1 MILELQAG
9 LSPTEIQQLA
19 EKYRAEQVQWNGSA
33 LLLTDSSIHQID
45 QQDADSFRQTID
57 TGSDIQ
63 LAHRDWQPQST
74 GITIGEHAIG
84 GQSNKTLLMAG
95 PCAVESREQA
105 MHTAQYLAQQG
116 VTVFRAGAF
125 KSRTSP
131 YTFQGLGQEG
141 LEILDEIRT
150 ATGMQII
157 TEVRDATHV
166 DAVIETTDIIQVG
179 AKAMYDHG
187 ILRACASARKPVL
200 LKRHFGATLQEFVQ
214 AAEFIL
220 MGGNREVILCE
231 RGIRT
236 FEKRTRFTIDLTG
249 VAWLKQHVHLPIVVD
264 PSHAMG
270 LSYGVPDLTRAAVAM
285 GVAGV
290 LLEVHANPAKA
301 LSDAAQQLSFQEFD
315 QLKPS
320 LHAVAEAI
328 GYQLC

>member
-9 LSPTEIQQLA
+9 LTPGYVQQLA

-33 LLLTDSSIHQID
+33 LLLTDSSVHHID
-45 QQDADSFRQTID
+45 EADQNAFAKAIN

-63 LAHRDWQPQST
+63 LAHRDWQPSST
-74 GITIGEHAIG
+74 GVSIGAHAIG
-84 GQSNKTLLMAG
+84 GSSNKTLLMAG
-95 PCAVESREQA
+95 PCAVESYEQA
-105 MHTAQYLAQQG
+105 MHTARHLVRQG

-141 LEILDEIRT
+141 LNILAEIRAT
-150 ATGMQII
+150 TGMQII

-166 DAVIETTDIIQVG
+166 HEVIEATDIIQVG

-187 ILRACASARKPVL
+187 ILRACAEARKPVL

-270 LSYGVPDLTRAAVAM
+270 LSYGVPDLSRASVAM
-285 GVAGV
+285 GVAGI
-290 LLEVHANPAKA
+290 LLEVHPAPSYA
-301 LSDAAQQLSFQEFD
+301 LSDAAQQLSFEAFD
-315 QLKPS
+315 QLLPS
-320 LHAVAEAI
+320 LHAVAQAV
-328 GYQLC
+328 GYSLC